1 MGAYQNN
8 IAVTAIT
15 GASNF
20 KIGAVNAL
28 YGIGLLMNGVALL
41 LLFFRNISLRSMQRF
56 RMKNIM
62 LTNFS
67 GKFIG
72 MCAQALC

>member
-8 IAVTAIT
+8 IAITAVT
-15 GASNF
+15 GAGNF

-41 LLFFRNISLRSMQRF
+41 LLFFRNISLRSMQCF

-67 GKFIG
+67 GKFID
-72 MCAQALC
+72 MCA

>member
-8 IAVTAIT
+8 IAITAVT
-15 GASNF
+15 GAGNF

-28 YGIGLLMNGVALL
+28 YLIGLLMNVVALL
-41 LLFFRNISLRSMQRF
+41 LPFLRNISLRSMQGI

-62 LTNFS
+62 FADFT
-67 GKFIG
+67 GKFID
-72 MCAQALC
+72 MCA